1 MALAQ
6 SFEYK
11 RHKLAYG
18 ECAYRTTGREFCGNE
33 NHPYEP
39 YPALNDMNIGA
50 PELSVRGG
58 LMALLSGFIEERL
71 MSSTCAKGFIGVDKL
86 LITQLQATLG
96 KGALSAILVVR
107 NTD

>member
-1 MALAQ
+1 MPFDSQGFFEKQNLRMALLALLTDMALAQ

-11 RHKLAYG
+11 RLKLAYG

-33 NHPYEP
+33 NHPFEP
-39 YPALNDMNIGA
+39 YPALNDMNTGA

-71 MSSTCAKGFIGVDKL
+71 MSLHARKDSSVLTNC
-86 LITQLQATLG
+86 
-96 KGALSAILVVR
+96 
-107 NTD
+107 